1 MKQLNLCKKSQK
13 PYAPNLTTMLSMCVL
28 YALIPEQTTRRL
40 RMSDPYVF
48 NCTVVRVIDGDTVD
62 VDVDLGFGCWVRGN
76 NGRIRLFG
84 IDAPESRGGTVE
96 TKSHGLLAKKFVQDF
111 LKVGTTCTLRTLDKG
126 KFGRYLGDFK
136 VYDKWLCKELVDNFL
151 AVPYS
156 GQSKDTIAMLHEA
169 NRQTKYK

>member
-1 MKQLNLCKKSQK
+1 MADRSNRESATREKQERKVDWK
-13 PYAPNLTTMLSMCVL
+13 PPSTL
-28 YALIPEQTTRRL
+28 
-40 RMSDPYVF
+40 
-48 NCTVVRVIDGDTVD
+48 
-62 VDVDLGFGCWVRGN
+62 
-76 NGRIRLFG
+76 
-84 IDAPESRGGTVE
+84 DAPESRGGTVE
-96 TKSHGLLAKKFVQDF
+96 TKAHGLLAKKFVQDF

-169 NRQTKYK
+169 NRQKLIKQGLL